1 MLTLEP
7 VQGLNQKYLQAEPR
21 SSVKYRDLRDFI
33 AQLDAKGDLKRITQ
47 PVSTSLEMTEISD
60 RVLRAGG
67 PALLFENAQQQGAKA
82 AMPVLANL
90 FGTPQRVGEW
100 ACLTPAAC
108 EPIWHLR
115 RNFSR
120 QPR

>member
-1 MLTLEP
+1 QVHGTHVHKLTDAIRQGAGRATKYIVHILEAHGIILSIANCPMLTLEP

-33 AQLDAKGDLKRITQ
+33 AQLEAKGDLKRITQ

-67 PALLFENAQQQGAKA
+67 P
-82 AMPVLANL
+82 
-90 FGTPQRVGEW
+90 
-100 ACLTPAAC
+100 
-108 EPIWHLR
+108 
-115 RNFSR
+115 
-120 QPR
+120 